1 MPRKQTK
8 RNGIRK
14 SKRQN
19 YKKRKYTRR
28 NKHKHK
34 GGM

>member
-8 RNGIRK
+8 KNGMQK
-14 SKRQN
+14 SKRQI

-28 NKHKHK
+28 NKHR

>member
-1 MPRKQTK
+1 MPRRETRKRGRKTK
-8 RNGIRK
+8 RV
-14 SKRQN
+14 

-28 NKHKHK
+28 NKHR

>member
-1 MPRKQTK
+1 MPKKQTK
-8 RNGIRK
+8 KNSIRK
-14 SKRQN
+14 SKKYN

-28 NKHKHK
+28 NKHR

>member
-8 RNGIRK
+8 KNGIRK
-14 SKRQN
+14 SKRQI

-28 NKHKHK
+28 NKHR

>member
-8 RNGIRK
+8 KNGMRK
-14 SKRQN
+14 NKRQN

-28 NKHKHK
+28 NKHR

>member
-1 MPRKQTK
+1 MPKKQTK

-14 SKRQN
+14 RKGQN

-28 NKHKHK
+28 NKHK